1 MSFVKFLQGIG
12 DRLGILETVE
22 IPGTPPTARIQTRS
36 VSLRELASEIRSGE
50 IRALADSPTELSV
63 PFDKIYETAGISSNP
78 QDWTI
83 ERLKQVL
90 TSEPLKNKPREE
102 VQRSVLDLLN
112 SEGVPVE
119 KIVKD
124 AMARDQAMDSF
135 EVFAREKMQA
145 RMETC
150 KYKKM
155 EIESRICDLQ
165 EENNTLEMA
174 LKADEEKWRE
184 WRKHKRARE
193 QELAT
198 LISYI
203 VNHTVIT
210 LDDEDRG

>member
-12 DRLGILETVE
+12 DRLGILERVE
-22 IPGTPPTARIQTRS
+22 VAGSSATARIQS
-36 VSLRELASEIRSGE
+36 RELASEIKSDE

-63 PFDKIYETAGISSNP
+63 PFERIYETAGITSDP

-90 TSEPLKNKPREE
+90 SAESFKNKPHEE
-102 VQRSVLDLLN
+102 VQKSILDLLN

-124 AMARDQAMDSF
+124 AMARDQALDSF
-135 EVFAREKMQA
+135 EAFVREKMQT

-150 KYKKM
+150 KNRKM
-155 EIESRICDLQ
+155 ELESRIRNLQ
-165 EENNTLEMA
+165 EENKALETA

-184 WRKHKRARE
+184 WRKHKRERE
-193 QELAT
+193 QELAA
-198 LISYI
+198 LVSC
-203 VNHTVIT
+203 VVDHLVIT
-210 LDDEDRG
+210 LDNEDRG

>member
-12 DRLGILETVE
+12 DRLGILERVE
-22 IPGTPPTARIQTRS
+22 VPGTPPTARIQTRS
-36 VSLRELASEIRSGE
+36 ISLRELASAIKSDEIRT
-50 IRALADSPTELSV
+50 LADSPTELSV
-63 PFDKIYETAGISSNP
+63 PFEKIYETAGISSNP

-90 TSEPLKNKPREE
+90 SGESLKNKPREE
-102 VQRSVLDLLN
+102 VQKSVLDLLN

-124 AMARDQAMDSF
+124 AVARDQALDSF
-135 EVFAREKMQA
+135 ETFVREKMQI

-150 KYKKM
+150 KNRKM
-155 EIESRICDLQ
+155 ELESRIRDLQ
-165 EENNTLEMA
+165 EENRALEKA

-184 WRKHKRARE
+184 WRMQKRARE

-198 LISYI
+198 LVGCVVDHI
-203 VNHTVIT
+203 VIT
-210 LDDEDRG
+210 LDNEDRD